1 MLKISLKLKIEQEIK
16 TAMLQKNKDRLRAL
30 RAIKSLILLSE
41 TEKGFFG
48 ELDSETETKLLS
60 KAAKQRRDSLTIFQ
74 VQNRPDLVAVEQGE
88 LQVIEEFLP
97 KPLTNIELQAAV
109 GDIIKELGASSPQDM
124 GRVMG
129 VASKVLS
136 GKVDGKNL
144 AEVVK
149 ELLSK

>member
-1 MLKISLKLKIEQEIK
+1 MSLKLKIEQEIK

-74 VQNRPDLVAVEQGE
+74 VQNRPDLVAVKQGE